1 MKLKE
6 SHKKVIEKIE
16 DFLLNYKFYLAG
28 GTAIYYYLNHRES
41 EDLDFFT
48 NYEVNF
54 IKEQFRFKDYR
65 IDLIKNDTLYIN
77 IENIKISLFY
87 YPYPLIYPLKK
98 INNIYIADLKDILL
112 MKIIAII
119 QRGSK
124 KDFIDVYF
132 ILKELNINLEQL
144 IDLFK
149 QKYGNYNKTILL
161 KALVY
166 FDDADNEIMPNM
178 IKKINWGE
186 IKKFFIKEFTNIKI

>member
-1 MKLKE
+1 MELNE
-6 SHKKVIEKIE
+6 SHRKAIEKIE
-16 DFLLNYKFYLAG
+16 DFLLKYKFYLAG

-41 EDLDFFT
+41 EDLDFFS
-48 NYEVNF
+48 NYEINF
-54 IKEQFRFKDYR
+54 INEQYRFKDYR

-77 IENIKISLFY
+77 IKNIKISLFY
-87 YPYPLIYPLKK
+87 YPYPLLYQLNK

-112 MKIIAII
+112 MKTIAII

-132 ILKELNINLEQL
+132 ILKELNINFEGLL
-144 IDLFK
+144 DLFK
-149 QKYGNYNKTILL
+149 QKYGNYNKTVLL

-166 FDDADNEIMPNM
+166 FDDAENEIMPNM
-178 IKKINWGE
+178 IKKIKWEE